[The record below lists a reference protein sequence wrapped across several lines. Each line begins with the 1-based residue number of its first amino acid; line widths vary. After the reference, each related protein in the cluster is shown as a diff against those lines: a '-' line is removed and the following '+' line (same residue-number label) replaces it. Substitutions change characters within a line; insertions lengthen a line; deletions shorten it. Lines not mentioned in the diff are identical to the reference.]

1 MNALEII
8 FYVLAIISLI
18 IALMLSSHGNSGG
31 INPIAGNDIEL
42 FKKTKDRGAVKVL
55 QFILFILVFIL
66 IAIGIVVRIITQ
78 VQSSSEDSS
87 TETTTQLLV
96 SSYFIQSLYS

>member
-1 MNALEII
+1 MQGLEIF

-18 IALMLSSHGNSGG
+18 IALLLSSHGNSGG

-55 QFILFILVFIL
+55 QFILFVLMFIL
-66 IAIGIVVRIITQ
+66 IAVGIGIKVIG
-78 VQSSSEDSS
+78 
-87 TETTTQLLV
+87 
-96 SSYFIQSLYS
+96 

>member
-18 IALMLSSHGNSGG
+18 IALLLSSHGNSGG

-42 FKKTKDRGAVKVL
+42 FKKTKDRGIVKVL
-55 QFILFILVFIL
+55 QFILFVMMFVL
-66 IAIGIVVRIITQ
+66 IAIGIVVRIVSGNAPTTG
-78 VQSSSEDSS
+78 DSG
-87 TETTTQLLV
+87 TNPETATLAINH
-96 SSYFIQSLYS
+96 FINTLGL

>member
-18 IALMLSSHGNSGG
+18 IALLLSNHGNSGG

-42 FKKTKDRGAVKVL
+42 FKKTKDRGIVKIM
-55 QFILFILVFIL
+55 QFILFVLVFIL
-66 IAIGIVVRIITQ
+66 IGIGIVIRIFFGDNAPSTP
-78 VQSSSEDSS
+78 EGDSGS
-87 TETTTQLLV
+87 TTQ
-96 SSYFIQSLYS
+96 SIINTIQYLI

>member
-8 FYVLAIISLI
+8 FYTLAILSLI

-42 FKKTKDRGAVKVL
+42 FKKTKDRGVVKVL
-55 QFILFILVFIL
+55 QFILFILVFVL
-66 IAIGIVVRIITQ
+66 IAIGIVVRIIN
-78 VQSSSEDSS
+78 QSSSSSDST
-87 TETTTQLLV
+87 TEETQSLV
-96 SSYFIQSLYS
+96 SSAEALINYYII